1 MKLRK
6 IIHFKIVLG
15 FLKLSNGNCLAVL
28 KQSEWL
34 FEMITVKVFFFFPM
48 SLVLWCLN
56 YVSRFEFIIIYSV
69 LDMLIF
75 LNL

>member
-15 FLKLSNGNCLAVL
+15 SFKLSNGNCLAVL

-34 FEMITVKVFFFFPM
+34 FEMITVKVFFFSM

-56 YVSRFEFIIIYSV
+56 YVSRFEFIIICSV

>member
-34 FEMITVKVFFFFPM
+34 FEMITVKVFFFF
-48 SLVLWCLN
+48 S
-56 YVSRFEFIIIYSV
+56 YVFGALMFKLCI
-69 LDMLIF
+69 
-75 LNL
+75 

>member
-15 FLKLSNGNCLAVL
+15 SFKLSNGNCLAVL

-34 FEMITVKVFFFFPM
+34 FEMITVKVFFFF
-48 SLVLWCLN
+48 
-56 YVSRFEFIIIYSV
+56 YVFGALMFKLCI
-69 LDMLIF
+69 
-75 LNL
+75 

>member
-15 FLKLSNGNCLAVL
+15 FFLLLSNGNYLAVL

-34 FEMITVKVFFFFPM
+34 FEIITVKVFFSM

-56 YVSRFEFIIIYSV
+56 YVSRFEFIIIYSI